1 MVKLPVYNLEGT
13 ETGKVDLKDQAF
25 SVEFNPALVH
35 QVMVSLQNNERVA
48 KAHAKT
54 RGEIRGGGK
63 KPWKQKGT
71 GRARAGSIR
80 SPLWVGGGVT
90 FGPRSNRN
98 YTTKINKKVGKLAL
112 AMTFAKKSAD
122 QEVKLVEGWKLEPLK
137 TKTLAGIL
145 DKLGVYGQSALLLA
159 AEKNASLNR
168 IARNIPKVKVK
179 LISGLN
185 TLDLL
190 NHKFVVAEKGAVK
203 VLEDRIKPTKAK

>member
-1 MVKLPVYNLEGT
+1 MVKLSVYNQNGE

-25 SVEFNPALVH
+25 AVEYSEALVH
-35 QVMVSLQNNERVA
+35 QVVVSLQNNERVA

-122 QEVKLVEGWKLEPLK
+122 SEVKLVEDWKLEPLK
-137 TKTLAGIL
+137 TKTVAEILA
-145 DKLGVYGQSALLLA
+145 KLGVYGQSALLLA
-159 AEKNASLNR
+159 AEKNTNLSR
-168 IARNIPKVKVK
+168 VARNIPKVKVK
-179 LISGLN
+179 LASGLN
-185 TLDLL
+185 PLDLL
-190 NHKFVVAEKGAVK
+190 NHKFVVAEKGAIK
-203 VLEDRIKPTKAK
+203 VLEDRFKPTKA